1 MSERARKYF
10 NTYKCK
16 REPKYLTL
24 FGWLFSFNWAEEC
37 WTNITDKE
45 KELTHY
51 FRIGKCRTMT
61 GLTCYEFTL
70 WKLFIIW
77 GRIDQ

>member
-10 NTYKCK
+10 NTYKCS

-24 FGWLFSFNWAEEC
+24 FGWLFSFNWADHS
-37 WTNITDKE
+37 WTTITDKE

-51 FRIGKCRTMT
+51 FRIGKCRSMD
-61 GLTCYEFTL
+61 GKTCYEFTL
-70 WKLFIIW
+70 WRLFIIA
-77 GRIDQ
+77 GSMNQ

>member
-10 NTYKCK
+10 NTYKPN
-16 REPKYLTL
+16 REPTYLTL
-24 FGWLFSFNWAEEC
+24 FGWLFSFNWAEET

-51 FRIGKCRTMT
+51 FRIGKCRNMD
-61 GLTCYEFTL
+61 GQTCYEFTC
-70 WKLFIIW
+70 WKLFIIA
-77 GRIDQ
+77 GKIE